1 MLRKIAIL
9 LIILTIFLGGC
20 ATHIGNFSAIS
31 TSSFQGKNIDSK
43 HISMRDAKGISH
55 CYYLFMIIPLCGGW
69 TPKLD
74 EAISRALSTGKG
86 DFMQN
91 VRIYDRTMWYII
103 LTDYSF
109 TVQGDVYNTA
119 SGD

>member
-9 LIILTIFLGGC
+9 LITLTTFLAGC
-20 ATHIGNFSAIS
+20 ATHIGNFSAVS
-31 TSSFQGKNIDSK
+31 TSSFEGKNIDSK
-43 HISMRDAKGISH
+43 HISMRDVQGISH
-55 CYYLFMIIPLCGGW
+55 CYYLFMIFPLCAGG

-74 EAISRALSTGKG
+74 EAISRAISTGKG

-91 VRIYDRTMWYII
+91 VRIYYRTLWYII

-119 SGD
+119 TD